1 MILFLCPLMMLLFY
15 IFSVCIVV
23 QTLFAVWMLWAS
35 GGTKQR
41 SEVSNVEPLSII
53 ICAHNEA
60 EQLKK
65 NLPTVLQQSHP
76 HFEVIVVNDAS
87 DDESAEILEGFSM
100 QYPNLAVITIIS
112 GQDRTLPGK
121 KFALSLGLAAAK
133 NEHLLL
139 CDADCI
145 PASDQ
150 WASIMSAALQSPKQ
164 IVAGYGAYHWRPGL
178 LNTFVRWETMHTFL
192 QYSSYTKVGLPYM
205 AVGRN
210 LACTKSVLLAAQTNP
225 IWSSMPSGDDDL
237 LIRLEG
243 KKDNV
248 VVIAEPDSFTYSEA
262 KSTFKEWLKQKQRHL
277 STGKLYKKHIQFLL
291 SLYGFSHGLMWL
303 LALLIWIGG
312 LGYLISSMFLLR
324 CMLVWCLWAITA
336 DNLKEKRLILYLPL
350 CDIAWA
356 FYNLI
361 LSPYIF
367 YKTKKQWT

>member
-1 MILFLCPLMMLLFY
+1 MILFLCLTMMVLFY
-15 IFSVCIVV
+15 IFSVCIVL

-35 GGTKQR
+35 GGTKQ
-41 SEVSNVEPLSII
+41 SLAASSTEPLSII

-65 NLPTVLQQSHP
+65 NLPSVLQQSHP
-76 HFEVIVVNDAS
+76 NFEVIVVNDAS
-87 DDESAEILEGFSM
+87 DDESASILQEFVVH
-100 QYPNLAVITIIS
+100 YPHLVVINIS
-112 GQDRTLPGK
+112 PKQERLLPGK
-121 KFALSLGLAAAK
+121 KWALSQGLAAAK

-145 PASDQ
+145 PASQ
-150 WASIMSAALQSPKQ
+150 HWASMMSASLQLPKQ
-164 IVAGYGAYHWRPGL
+164 IVAGYGAYHRRRGM
-178 LNTFVRWETMHTFL
+178 LNTFIRWETMHTFL
-192 QYSSYTKVGLPYM
+192 QYSSYTKVGWPYM

-210 LACTKSVLLAAQTNP
+210 LACTKSVLLSAQSHP
-225 IWSSMPSGDDDL
+225 MWSSMPSGDDDL

-243 KKDNV
+243 RRNNV
-248 VVIAEPDSFTYSEA
+248 LVKAEPDSFTFSEA
-262 KSTFKEWLKQKQRHL
+262 KPTFKDWLRQKQRHL

-303 LALLIWIGG
+303 LALLIWMGG
-312 LGYLISSMFLLR
+312 LGYLISSMFMLR

-336 DNLKEKRLILYLPL
+336 DNLKEKKLILYLPF

>member
-1 MILFLCPLMMLLFY
+1 MMLLFY